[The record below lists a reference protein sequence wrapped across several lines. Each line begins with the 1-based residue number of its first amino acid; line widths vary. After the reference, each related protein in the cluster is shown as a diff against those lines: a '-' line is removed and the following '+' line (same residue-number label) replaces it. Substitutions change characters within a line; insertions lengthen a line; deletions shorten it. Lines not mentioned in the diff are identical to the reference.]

1 MEVKVS
7 ALQVNFFFRAGQ
19 ILFNLACTFAA
30 HHGKGFVSSFFLRSL
45 LITHLITLSLEKEI
59 IVLEKSLEKVF
70 RIQKTVRTLPRL
82 NWQAAYFS
90 MMIPLLNHVIVT
102 RSTTTFHVTY
112 LVPPYGPCAYNM
124 SFALFLQVRL
134 AVNQTI
140 LLHEDMQENK
150 EVEEAFMNFF
160 EKKLRY

>member
-1 MEVKVS
+1 
-7 ALQVNFFFRAGQ
+7 
-19 ILFNLACTFAA
+19 
-30 HHGKGFVSSFFLRSL
+30 
-45 LITHLITLSLEKEI
+45 
-59 IVLEKSLEKVF
+59 
-70 RIQKTVRTLPRL
+70 
-82 NWQAAYFS
+82 
-90 MMIPLLNHVIVT
+90 
-102 RSTTTFHVTY
+102 
-112 LVPPYGPCAYNM
+112 M

>member
-1 MEVKVS
+1 
-7 ALQVNFFFRAGQ
+7 
-19 ILFNLACTFAA
+19 
-30 HHGKGFVSSFFLRSL
+30 
-45 LITHLITLSLEKEI
+45 
-59 IVLEKSLEKVF
+59 
-70 RIQKTVRTLPRL
+70 
-82 NWQAAYFS
+82 

-102 RSTTTFHVTY
+102 RSTTTFPVTY
-112 LVPPYGPCAYNM
+112 LVPPYGPCAYSV